1 MSTGGFQGDPG
12 ANVDPEVQR
21 FLEAESQ
28 RARFHANVH
37 TFTDRCWDTC
47 IDKVPNRMDGK
58 TEQCFVN
65 CVERFMDTSNF
76 VVNKLGTM
84 KK

>member
-1 MSTGGFQGDPG
+1 
-12 ANVDPEVQR
+12 
-21 FLEAESQ
+21 
-28 RARFHANVH
+28 
-37 TFTDRCWDTC
+37 
-47 IDKVPNRMDGK
+47 MDGK

-76 VVNKLGTM
+76 VVNKLSTM